1 MASTDHIDLNLDTAE
16 RPADQVRPDFAFTW
30 KDRRIVLT
38 DPANVDYRSLL
49 EVDSPVGFLKYT
61 ARQEDRDFL
70 ASRRAPWRGGAS
82 ASSWR
87 STTSTSG
94 WTRSARSSASE
105 QPIDKRP
112 HTR

>member
-70 ASRRAPWRGGAS
+70 ASPEGSMEGWRLGLLMEKYYKHFGM
-82 ASSWR
+82 
-87 STTSTSG
+87 
-94 WTRSARSSASE
+94 
-105 QPIDKRP
+105 DKERQKLGF
-112 HTR
+112 